1 MRLPKYVE
9 LVAGRYVA
17 VEGLLPASAP
27 DPASLAKAGMET
39 IDMRNIEQIIA
50 DDTLFEDAPCFDFGS
65 LMSLREGWLT

>member
-27 DPASLAKAGMET
+27 DPASFANTGME
-39 IDMRNIEQIIA
+39 IMDMSNIEQIIE
-50 DDTLFEDAPCFDFGS
+50 DGTLLEGARRFDVGAFMGC
-65 LMSLREGWLT
+65 RGGRLT